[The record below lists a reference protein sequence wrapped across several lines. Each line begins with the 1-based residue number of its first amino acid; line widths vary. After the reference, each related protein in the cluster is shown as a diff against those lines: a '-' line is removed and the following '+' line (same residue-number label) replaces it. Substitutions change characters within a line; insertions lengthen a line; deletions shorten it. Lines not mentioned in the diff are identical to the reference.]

1 MEVHDMYV
9 HNWGIFPELVYDLST
24 GVVFRY
30 DYGGIR
36 DNDYEVKNATVIYSA
51 YINDQKHIEE
61 KVKVGLYRGNT
72 LLIPCEY
79 DGCLLDFTKHNC
91 GLVITPPAD
100 NRLYS
105 IKVTKYI
112 SLMMTEN
119 VIQKVFMIS
128 PIAIRECTI

>member
-24 GVVFRY
+24 SVVFRY

-72 LLIPCEY
+72 
-79 DGCLLDFTKHNC
+79 F
-91 GLVITPPAD
+91 
-100 NRLYS
+100 
-105 IKVTKYI
+105 
-112 SLMMTEN
+112 
-119 VIQKVFMIS
+119 
-128 PIAIRECTI
+128 